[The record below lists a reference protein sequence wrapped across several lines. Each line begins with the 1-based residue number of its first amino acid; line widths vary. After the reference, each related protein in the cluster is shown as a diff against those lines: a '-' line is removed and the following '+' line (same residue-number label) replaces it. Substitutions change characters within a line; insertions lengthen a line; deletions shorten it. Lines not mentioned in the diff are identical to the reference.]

1 MEDVLANSDT
11 NQLPFPTVNDHSVK
25 PLIVQ
30 DVNCFHLLVLAR
42 NLYFHF
48 FFAIT

>member
-30 DVNCFHLLVLAR
+30 DVNFTVHLLVLAR
-42 NLYFHF
+42 NLCFHF
-48 FFAIT
+48 FFL